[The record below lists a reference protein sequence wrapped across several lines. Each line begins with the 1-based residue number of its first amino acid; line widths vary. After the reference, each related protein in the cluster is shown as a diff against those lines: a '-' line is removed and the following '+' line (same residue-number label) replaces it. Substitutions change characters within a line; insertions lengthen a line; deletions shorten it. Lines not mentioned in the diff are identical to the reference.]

1 MSSSYWKLS
10 GMADRGTVQIACVSG
25 CACVACH
32 CKCGRVTPDPV
43 KKKSL
48 IPHQDHLLW
57 SPNVRLLHV
66 RTVKVDDMNAPT
78 AMVDDSSTVLGMVS
92 ADSTRRERVE
102 TISLD
107 IPEIKLQK
115 IMFEIDTY
123 VRYLSLGLPNLPYL
137 EIFPAFGTA

>member
-1 MSSSYWKLS
+1 M
-10 GMADRGTVQIACVSG
+10 M
-25 CACVACH
+25 
-32 CKCGRVTPDPV
+32 
-43 KKKSL
+43 
-48 IPHQDHLLW
+48 
-57 SPNVRLLHV
+57 
-66 RTVKVDDMNAPT
+66 DDMNAPT